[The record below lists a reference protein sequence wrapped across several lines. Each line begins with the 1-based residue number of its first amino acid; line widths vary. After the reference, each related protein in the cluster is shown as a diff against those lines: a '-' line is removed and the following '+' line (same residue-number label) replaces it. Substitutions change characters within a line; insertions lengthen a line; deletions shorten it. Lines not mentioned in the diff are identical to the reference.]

1 MPDNEPTG
9 GHSPEQIKTWL
20 VGRVAHYLDRPG
32 TEIDPDT
39 SLAEYGLDSVYTFAL
54 CGEIEDELGLR
65 VEPTLLWDVDTL
77 GALVPHLAGLVAERS
92 GR

>member
-1 MPDNEPTG
+1 MAENDHT
-9 GHSPEQIKTWL
+9 PEQIRTWL
-20 VGRVAHYLDRPG
+20 VDRVAHYLDRPG

-39 SLAEYGLDSVYTFAL
+39 PLAEYGLDSVYTFAL
-54 CGEIEDELGLR
+54 CGEIEDTLGLR

-77 GALVPHLAGLVAERS
+77 NALIPHLAGMVAERS